1 MILMAYIG
9 AFVFGLPVYWVY
21 LLVITEEI
29 GKVLVALHRF
39 FSGKWVH
46 MLVEPEV
53 AGTG

>member
-1 MILMAYIG
+1 MTLMAYIG

-21 LLVITEEI
+21 LPAVTEEI
-29 GKVLVALHRF
+29 GKVSVTLRRF

-46 MLVEPEV
+46 MLAEPEV